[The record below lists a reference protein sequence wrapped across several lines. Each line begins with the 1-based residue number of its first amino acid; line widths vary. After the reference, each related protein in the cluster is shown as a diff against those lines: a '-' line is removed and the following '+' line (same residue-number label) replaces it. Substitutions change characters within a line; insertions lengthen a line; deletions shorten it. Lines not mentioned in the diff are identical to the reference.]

1 MAGHFTGPHT
11 QTKRGTDLYVKGL
24 PEVSGKDSEFV
35 FRNLV
40 NVRIVISI

>member
-11 QTKRGTDLYVKGL
+11 QTKRGTDFIYVKGL
-24 PEVSGKDSEFV
+24 PEVSDSEFV